1 MTTADIAF
9 TQPANPDRLRDYEQD
24 ARRVFWALLVAIL
37 IHLFVAFLLA
47 AFSGFFSPA
56 LPTPEKPVELTLMDL
71 SPTSPKNSA
80 FIETDES
87 KKAPEPKD
95 KTFES
100 NANSIG
106 ASELAAAGEMPLPSQ
121 AGKDRP
127 LMDFESNPYSL
138 DSKGAQAQQKPASQQ
153 NAAQPAAQPEP
164 ITAAEQFA
172 LLTQKSASAL
182 DAAAASSQAQSAYR
196 RQKERTHIAGNIT
209 NRGISSVN
217 ALGTPLGRYQ
227 KIVADSIGSRWY
239 TYVDQKRDL
248 INIGTLRL
256 GFIIDRSGRVKNL
269 KVTENSSNEAFASVC
284 VQSVMEAH
292 LPRIPEDVAQSLPP
306 EGFEVEGLGFIILEV
321 IVGIA
326 PLLGLIGAVSGL
338 VHVFSHLGLSSGGSD
353 TRQIA
358 LGIAEALN
366 ATVFGLSIAVPTLVG
381 FTYFSRKVEVMSVE
395 METLVVELI
404 NKCYY
409 GRAATREHKAAQ
421 IPTSVA

>member
-1 MTTADIAF
+1 MTTADTIF
-9 TQPANPDRLRDYEQD
+9 DQPGNPDRVRDYEQN
-24 ARRVFWALLVAIL
+24 ARTIFWALLAAIL
-37 IHLFVAFLLA
+37 IHLLVAFLLA
-47 AFSGFFSPA
+47 AFSGFFTPA
-56 LPTPEKPVELTLMDL
+56 LPAPEKPVELTFMDL
-71 SPTSPKNSA
+71 SPASNSKNSA
-80 FIETDES
+80 FIDTED
-87 KKAPEPKD
+87 KNAPEPKD

-121 AGKDRP
+121 TGKDRP

-153 NAAQPAAQPEP
+153 KSAQPAAQPEP

-209 NRGISSVN
+209 TRGISSVN

-256 GFIIDRSGRVKNL
+256 RFVVEPSGRVKNL
-269 KVTENSSNEAFASVC
+269 KVTENSSNQSFANVC
-284 VQSVMEAH
+284 VQSVLEAH
-292 LPRIPEDVAQSLPP
+292 LPPIPEDVAQSLPP
-306 EGFEVEGLGFIILEV
+306 EGLEVEDLGFIIY
-321 IVGIA
+321 
-326 PLLGLIGAVSGL
+326 PN
-338 VHVFSHLGLSSGGSD
+338 
-353 TRQIA
+353 R
-358 LGIAEALN
+358 
-366 ATVFGLSIAVPTLVG
+366 
-381 FTYFSRKVEVMSVE
+381 
-395 METLVVELI
+395 
-404 NKCYY
+404 
-409 GRAATREHKAAQ
+409 
-421 IPTSVA
+421 

>member
-1 MTTADIAF
+1 MTTADMVFA
-9 TQPANPDRLRDYEQD
+9 QPDRLRDYEQD
-24 ARRVFWALLVAIL
+24 TRTVFWALLVAIL
-37 IHLFVAFLLA
+37 IHLIVAFLLA
-47 AFSGFFSPA
+47 AFSGFFSPR
-56 LPTPEKPVELTLMDL
+56 LPAPEKPVELTFMDL
-71 SPTSPKNSA
+71 PASASKNSA
-80 FIETDES
+80 FIETED

-153 NAAQPAAQPEP
+153 KAAKPAPQPEP

-172 LLTQKSASAL
+172 LLTQKSAAAL
-182 DAAAASSQAQSAYR
+182 DAAAATSQAQSAYR
-196 RQKERTHIAGNIT
+196 RQKERTHMAGNIT

-248 INIGTLRL
+248 ISIGTLHL
-256 GFIIDRSGRVKNL
+256 SFVIDRSGRVKNL
-269 KVTENSSNEAFASVC
+269 KINQNSSNEAFASVC

-292 LPRIPEDVAQSLPP
+292 LPPIPEEVAQSLPP
-306 EGFEVEGLGFIILEV
+306 DGLEVEGLGFIIFPN
-321 IVGIA
+321 G
-326 PLLGLIGAVSGL
+326 
-338 VHVFSHLGLSSGGSD
+338 
-353 TRQIA
+353 
-358 LGIAEALN
+358 
-366 ATVFGLSIAVPTLVG
+366 
-381 FTYFSRKVEVMSVE
+381 
-395 METLVVELI
+395 
-404 NKCYY
+404 
-409 GRAATREHKAAQ
+409 
-421 IPTSVA
+421 